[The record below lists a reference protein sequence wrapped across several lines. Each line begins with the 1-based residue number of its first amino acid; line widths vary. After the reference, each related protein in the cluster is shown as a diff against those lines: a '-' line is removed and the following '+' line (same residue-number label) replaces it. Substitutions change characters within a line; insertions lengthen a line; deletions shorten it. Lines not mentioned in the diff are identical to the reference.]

1 MVHVEVIAT
10 QELGDRSYL
19 AHDGR
24 VAVVVDPQRDIDRME
39 AALARLGVRCVLV
52 VETHI
57 HNDYVSGGYQLA
69 KDTGADYA
77 VSAHD
82 EVDFDRHSVRDGDD
96 LVACSMTVRAVA

>member
-10 QELGDRSYL
+10 EELGDRSYL

-24 VAVVVDPQRDIDRME
+24 VAVVVDPQRDIDWME

-57 HNDYVSGGYQLA
+57 HNDYVSGRYNWR
-69 KDTGADYA
+69 KTRVPTTRTSTGTP
-77 VSAHD
+77 
-82 EVDFDRHSVRDGDD
+82 SVT
-96 LVACSMTVRAVA
+96 ATSSSPVR